1 MFYRLPPPA
10 AAIQNIAFHYTG
22 NGASSHPGVQLRAH
36 YELTSINLLIVSVVI
51 NIYIYLTF

>member
-10 AAIQNIAFHYTG
+10 AAIQNIAFHYT
-22 NGASSHPGVQLRAH
+22 GASSHPGVQLRAH